1 MNSQGKDI
9 EYSNLKKYFDGKY
22 TKEEAAEINKWLTNP
37 EYEYRHEKYLHLLWN
52 EFDTSEVKEISDLD
66 SLLDKIHHSIHL
78 RAGKITKTKELITS
92 KKQMNSFTK
101 FLFNIGRIA
110 AIFLL
115 PFLIYVSWGICSQ
128 KLWVRN
134 QADIVYYE
142 IKSLRGAQIQF
153 ELPDGTKGNLNNDS
167 RLRYPVKFTG
177 KTREIELYG
186 EAYLDVKHDI
196 GHPFII
202 HTSGL
207 DVKVLGTSL
216 NVYSYP
222 DEKYQEVTLESGSI
236 ELIKKEEKKEVTIAK
251 LKPGQHAIYNF
262 GDGSLSS
269 KQRKD
274 KVLFVLDD
282 KKQLE
287 KIAPKLKPG
296 QQAMLSTKEG
306 DLYIEFTDVDR
317 YIGWTD
323 GKLILR
329 NDPMNI
335 MLKRIGRWYGV
346 KFNIKDEQINKYT
359 YWATFEEENLE
370 QLLRLL
376 SLTGPLEFK
385 MLPRAKMEDGTYKIQ
400 EIDVS
405 IK

>member
-1 MNSQGKDI
+1 MNSQEKDI
-9 EYSNLKKYFDGKY
+9 GYNNLKKYFEGKY
-22 TKEEAAEINKWLTNP
+22 SKEEADKIVMWISGLEHDYR
-37 EYEYRHEKYLHLLWN
+37 YENYLHLLWN
-52 EFDTSEVKEISDLD
+52 EFETLDAKETTDLG

-78 RAGKITKTKELITS
+78 REGKISKTKKLIT
-92 KKQMNSFTK
+92 TK
-101 FLFNIGRIA
+101 NQKGAFNKITQNIGRIA

-115 PFLIYVSWGICSQ
+115 PFFVYVSWEIYNQ
-128 KLWVRN
+128 KLWVKN
-134 QADIVYYE
+134 QADIGYFV
-142 IKSLRGAQIQF
+142 IKSPRGAQTQF

-167 RLRYPVKFTG
+167 RLRYPAKFTG

-186 EAYLDVKHDI
+186 EVYLDVKHDKN
-196 GHPFII
+196 HPFII

-236 ELIKKEEKKEVTIAK
+236 ELIKKEEKKEITIAK
-251 LKPGQHAIYNF
+251 MKPGQHAIYNF
-262 GDGSLSS
+262 GDSHPSS
-269 KQRKD
+269 RQRKD
-274 KVLFVLDD
+274 KELLILND

-287 KIAPKLKPG
+287 RIAPRLKSG
-296 QQAMLSTKEG
+296 QQVMLNTKEG
-306 DLYIEFTDVDR
+306 DLYMEFAEVDR
-317 YIGWTD
+317 YTGWTD

-346 KFNIKDEQINKYT
+346 KFNIKDDLINKYT

-370 QLLRLL
+370 QVLKLL
-376 SLTGPLEFK
+376 SLTGPLDFK
-385 MLPRAKMEDGTYKIQ
+385 ILPREKMEDGTYKIQ